1 MIEGNFSKI
10 KLFVINFFVFFL
22 MYLIISNLSS
32 YMQLDVFANETQVKY
47 KAESKLLNKYFN
59 FKINKIISNEKHYYL
74 VIKVDGCPG
83 CASQSL
89 SKIINLDFKDNVTLI
104 LSGNDE
110 IDSNIINP
118 KIKEII
124 YDKKGDF
131 FKYNISPLNDCL
143 IEVENQEITEIIQ
156 FGKVIENEKL
166 KSALKSY

>member
-1 MIEGNFSKI
+1 MKESK
-10 KLFVINFFVFFL
+10 
-22 MYLIISNLSS
+22 YSNLKTILINSILIFCFLLLFDNISS
-32 YMQLDVFANETQVKY
+32 YIQLDVFANETQVKY

-89 SKIINLDFKDNVTLI
+89 SKIINLDFKENTTLI

-124 YDKKGDF
+124 YDNKGDF

-143 IEVENQEITEIIQ
+143 IEVENQEIKEIIQ